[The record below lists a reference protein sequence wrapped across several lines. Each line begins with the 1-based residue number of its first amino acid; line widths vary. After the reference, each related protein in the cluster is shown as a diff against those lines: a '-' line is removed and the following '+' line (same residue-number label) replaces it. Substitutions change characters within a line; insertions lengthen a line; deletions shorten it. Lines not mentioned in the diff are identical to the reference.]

1 MDATQHNYG
10 RTEAGPAARMKK
22 KSTQQTSVGTQ
33 PNPETKAEERKRLR
47 KGKYTLQDLRYP
59 DQRVVRFPQVQGK
72 TTEAVELLTS
82 AGYHH
87 ITVEFQDKTSLSFA
101 IEPDFTFKAAY
112 EYVKKGKPHAKL
124 WPEIRSRG
132 E

>member
-1 MDATQHNYG
+1 LAKG
-10 RTEAGPAARMKK
+10 AGLAAEMKK
-22 KSTQQTSVGTQ
+22 TSKQQSATSNQ
-33 PNPETKAEERKRLR
+33 QKQDPEPKTTERKRLR
-47 KGKYTLQDLRYP
+47 KGNYTLQDLRYP

-87 ITVEFQDKTSLSFA
+87 ITVEFQDMTSLSIA

-112 EYVKKGKPHAKL
+112 EYVKRGKPHAKL
-124 WPEIRSRG
+124 WPEIRSHKRST
-132 E
+132 

>member
-1 MDATQHNYG
+1 M
-10 RTEAGPAARMKK
+10 K
-22 KSTQQTSVGTQ
+22 KSTQQPAVNQ
-33 PNPETKAEERKRLR
+33 PSPETKTEERKRLR

-82 AGYHH
+82 SGYHH

-101 IEPDFTFKAAY
+101 IEPDFTFRAAY
-112 EYVKKGKPHAKL
+112 EYVRRGKPHAKL
-124 WPEIRSRG
+124 WPEIKSHG